1 MLSLLARPGER
12 SVRLRR
18 VALLLAEG
26 FEPRSLRSL
35 QRALRL
41 AGARPQC
48 VGLQAGSFRAEGG
61 GLMLAEATVESSP
74 SALWDAVV
82 LPAGAAA
89 QAALARSPA
98 VVRFVQDQYRHGK
111 PILQLG
117 ADHGLMARL
126 GLPPV
131 LPDGRSDPALLR
143 RADGGDEV
151 GQRRLVRD
159 FLEALALP
167 RRFDR
172 GPACPPRPEA
182 PVLAAA
188 G

>member
-1 MLSLLARPGER
+1 
-12 SVRLRR
+12 
-18 VALLLAEG
+18 
-26 FEPRSLRSL
+26 
-35 QRALRL
+35 
-41 AGARPQC
+41 
-48 VGLQAGSFRAEGG
+48 VGVQAGSFRAEGG
-61 GLMLAEATVESSP
+61 ALVLAEASVESSP

-82 LPAGAAA
+82 LPGGAAA
-89 QAALARSPA
+89 QAALVRSPA

-117 ADHGLMARL
+117 GDHGLMARL

-143 RADGGDEV
+143 SLDADDEL
-151 GQRRLVRD
+151 GQRRLVRA

-172 GPACPPRPEA
+172 GPACA
-182 PVLAAA
+182 PWPDAAVPAALSTPVTTPLSTPVYAAA